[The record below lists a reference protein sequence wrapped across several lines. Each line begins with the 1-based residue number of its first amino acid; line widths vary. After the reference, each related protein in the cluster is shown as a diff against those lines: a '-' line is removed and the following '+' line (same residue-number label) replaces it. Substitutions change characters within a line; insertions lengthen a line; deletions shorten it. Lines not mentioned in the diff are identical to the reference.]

1 MSKFGLLESDAD
13 PTADPLQPSISERI
27 ASFTTVRERHIID
40 LAQVDAAAAPHG
52 FVSREAIKNEVETS
66 PRVRRRR
73 AVPPEP
79 TRHLAVRLTSSQ
91 YNRFVA
97 FADRYQLTYHE
108 ALIQLMDRA
117 SE

>member
-13 PTADPLQPSISERI
+13 PTVDPTQPTISERI
-27 ASFTTVRERHIID
+27 AAFTSERQRHVID

-52 FVSREAIKNEVETS
+52 FVSREATKNAIELS
-66 PRVRRRR
+66 PRGRRRR

-91 YNRFVA
+91 YDRFVA